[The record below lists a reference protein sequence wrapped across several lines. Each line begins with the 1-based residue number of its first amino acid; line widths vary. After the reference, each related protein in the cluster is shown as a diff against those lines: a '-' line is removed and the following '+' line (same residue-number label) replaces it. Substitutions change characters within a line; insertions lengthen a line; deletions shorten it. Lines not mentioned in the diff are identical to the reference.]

1 MKVEFINPFLD
12 AILNVLNTMAM
23 FKATPGKPAIKTSE
37 VAKGDVTGIMGMAS
51 DLARGTLA
59 ITFPEPVI
67 LEITKRMLGEE
78 LTAIDDTVT
87 DMVGEITN
95 MVTGGA
101 KRILSEQ
108 GYRFDMAI
116 PTVVWGKNHIIHHKS
131 KAPIVIVPFH
141 TESGNFFIEI
151 CFEEQQK

>member
-1 MKVEFINPFLD
+1 MKVEFINPFLES
-12 AILNVLNTMAM
+12 ILNVLNTMAM
-23 FKATPGKPAIKTSE
+23 FKATPGKPAIKKNQI
-37 VAKGDVTGIMGMAS
+37 AKGDVTGLIGMAGEQ
-51 DLARGTLA
+51 ARGTLA
-59 ITFPEPVI
+59 ITFPEGVI

-78 LTAIDDTVT
+78 LTGVDDTVT

-116 PTVVWGKNHIIHHKS
+116 PSVVAGKDHSIQHKS
-131 KAPIVIVPFH
+131 KSPVIIVPFS
-141 TESGNFFIEI
+141 TECGDFFIEI
-151 CFEEQQK
+151 CFEE